1 MHIDKSGLE
10 GTLEVLNTII
20 CDALKLSADGLE
32 KHGII
37 LCAGDQLSISL
48 LDKVSHN
55 I

>member
-1 MHIDKSGLE
+1 MHIDKSSLE

-20 CDALKLSADGLE
+20 CDALKLFADRLE

-37 LCAGDQLSISL
+37 LCADQLSISL